1 MSVKEIDVI
10 RIEAPWLALPFRP
23 VAALDQEQEPK
34 APGGE
39 AGGGGGLGTVRIELA
54 SAPSPEEL
62 DSHGKSVT
70 IYVPLV

>member
-39 AGGGGGLGTVRIELA
+39 AG
-54 SAPSPEEL
+54 S
-62 DSHGKSVT
+62 
-70 IYVPLV
+70 